1 MHITENLD
9 EQHRGNLV
17 SSLGNN
23 EGIVAAEFCPLR
35 YHLMLVR
42 YDRDL
47 YSSQDVLA
55 KVKSPDYTGCR
66 TDWPGIIGIARCK
79 KIAKQF
85 YFPHTAA
92 FVNSLAAVFI
102 LSQGNNQAKVIG
114 MLGVPHAPRGAEYQY
129 LLKVR
134 KWPNPVVQLAII

>member
-1 MHITENLD
+1 MEQALHSIENEPDHTIEIIVHITENLD

-23 EGIVAAEFCPLR
+23 DCIVAAEFCPLR

-55 KVKSPDYTGCR
+55 MVKSHNVDAR
-66 TDWPGIIGIARCK
+66 LIG
-79 KIAKQF
+79 
-85 YFPHTAA
+85 
-92 FVNSLAAVFI
+92 
-102 LSQGNNQAKVIG
+102 
-114 MLGVPHAPRGAEYQY
+114 
-129 LLKVR
+129 
-134 KWPNPVVQLAII
+134 PV